1 MLFFALNANDTD
13 VHNEKR
19 HAAQILNRIL
29 NPFSIDVNGVLFA
42 IFQLNIGY
50 SKDNCQNTNS
60 PIDTSY
66 QFIRPWQYSC
76 LKSTADISLS
86 DINK

>member
-1 MLFFALNANDTD
+1 MILMYTMK
-13 VHNEKR
+13 KR

-50 SKDNCQNTNS
+50 SRQ
-60 PIDTSY
+60 
-66 QFIRPWQYSC
+66 
-76 LKSTADISLS
+76 LS
-86 DINK
+86 KYEQSHRHVLSVYKAVAVLLFKVHSGHKPVGHK